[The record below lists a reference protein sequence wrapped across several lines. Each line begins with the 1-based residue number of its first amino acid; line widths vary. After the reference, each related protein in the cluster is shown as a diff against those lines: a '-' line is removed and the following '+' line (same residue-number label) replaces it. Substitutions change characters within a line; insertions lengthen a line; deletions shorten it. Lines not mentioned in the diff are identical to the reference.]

1 MRRSGSRRAEPDG
14 RPPRS
19 TNKPHLASRRRRH
32 LQVRLFRNSLEAR
45 HEKVLTVPVLVRRVR
60 RGPILV
66 RRVRRGPIL
75 VRRVRRGPIL
85 VRPVLRG
92 PILVR
97 RVPRGP
103 ILVRP
108 VHLALANCR
117 GNPPSPSYRPNRD
130 PRTHPGTIVGT
141 DRAGLERRLLRL
153 HRPNPSRRPW
163 RLSLPRCVRFSS
175 LGQVTQRR
183 SALKLLDV
191 QPFSIRRISLADPIS
206 ATRKSHG
213 RGLPRQSPAMTTALV
228 GVRTARPIRTARRR
242 FPGTPS
248 RSPVRIWMRVRPRS
262 SPVIVAASPVPIGTP
277 TWVPEVAWA
286 PLREG
291 VRLSLSLRRSIQTGQ
306 PKTGGHR
313 GRSCYRADDIFHIA
327 FLATQAVNQSVP
339 SRWRRVQ
346 RPWPQ

>member
-1 MRRSGSRRAEPDG
+1 MATVAAAMP
-14 RPPRS
+14 
-19 TNKPHLASRRRRH
+19 AI
-32 LQVRLFRNSLEAR
+32 LF
-45 HEKVLTVPVLVRRVR
+45 T
-60 RGPILV
+60 GP
-66 RRVRRGPIL
+66 GYP
-75 VRRVRRGPIL
+75 
-85 VRPVLRG
+85 
-92 PILVR
+92 
-97 RVPRGP
+97 
-103 ILVRP
+103 
-108 VHLALANCR
+108 
-117 GNPPSPSYRPNRD
+117 
-130 PRTHPGTIVGT
+130 
-141 DRAGLERRLLRL
+141 
-153 HRPNPSRRPW
+153 
-163 RLSLPRCVRFSS
+163 
-175 LGQVTQRR
+175 RR
-183 SALKLLDV
+183 SAPKLLDV